1 MKEPAGLTR
10 AGRPS
15 ILLAETGEE
24 MQSAFV
30 KVLEPFYDVAVVPIG
45 KPWLEVARAIQPQA
59 IVLHYRLLLPI
70 EKLAAGLAPVI
81 VVSLHQER
89 QFPEDCLRRNA
100 KGYVWKGSAPATI
113 HEAIRSVLA
122 GKTFV
127 DPHVQ

>member
-1 MKEPAGLTR
+1 MKLPPSSR
-10 AGRPS
+10 RVGRPL

-24 MQSAFV
+24 MEAAFTR
-30 KVLEPFYDVAVVPIG
+30 VLEPLYDLAVVPIG
-45 KPWLEVARAIQPQA
+45 RPWLDVARELQPEA

-70 EKLAAGLAPVI
+70 EKLANGLAPVI

-89 QFPEDCLRRNA
+89 QFPEDCFRRNA

-113 HEAIRSVLA
+113 HEAIRTVMA

-127 DPHVQ
+127 DPHIE